1 MRIEATP
8 WFAVPVGALVLGN
21 DGVTWYRLV
30 SRESA
35 ESVTVQ
41 RYIPPGSAFPWR
53 PEIAVPVA
61 PSATVRVAVPDLV
74 DILRAFNDAG
84 LPAVPL
90 AIDVPAEHLDLIT
103 KREKGP
109 QWLSQRRR

>member
-1 MRIEATP
+1 MKIEATP
-8 WFAVPVGALVLGN
+8 WFAVPVGALVLGD
-21 DGVTWYRLV
+21 DGATWYRLV

-35 ESVTVQ
+35 ERVTVT
-41 RYIPPGSAFPWR
+41 RYYLSDTGTWPTIT
-53 PEIAVPVA
+53 VPVQ
-61 PSATVRVAVPDLV
+61 PTATVRMAVPDLM

-90 AIDVPAEHLDLIT
+90 AIGVPAEHLDLIT

-109 QWLSQRRR
+109 QWLSQKLR